1 MNRAFTFLK
10 TAFAAAAVVLLLGVS
25 SQVARAQSCAAP
37 PPNMVSW
44 WPGEGNANDIID
56 NNNGTPVNVTFAPG
70 EVGLAFSFNGTSSEV
85 DIPHN
90 PNQNTGAQITIDAW
104 INPTTITHGNP
115 ILNKRSSSNVGGYS
129 FEATNSPF
137 GNVNGLSFGIWIGGT
152 LIQALTP
159 ANAIT
164 TGVWQHVAATYDG
177 ITMKIYV
184 NGVLKASQAA
194 SGAIDAVTDPLVM
207 GRNEVVSTADWDG
220 LIDEVE
226 LFNRALTL
234 SEIGAIYHAGSAG
247 KCRPGTV
254 YTVDYYANA
263 NTAGAPDATV
273 RIVNPG
279 TADDPA
285 SNGKEARDLC
295 ALIYVFDA
303 NQEMSECCGC
313 YISANGLLTL
323 SVNKNLTSNP
333 LLGTKLQTGVIK
345 IVSSTQK
352 FNPLGCDP
360 TVIGPMPSLRA
371 WTTHIQNKVGT
382 AFPST
387 EGESQSAVLGAGEK
401 ADLAEDCKVLE
412 ELGSGAGMCTCPAGH

>member
-1 MNRAFTFLK
+1 MNRAFTLLK

-207 GRNEVVSTADWDG
+207 GRNEVVATADWDG

-273 RIVNPG
+273 RIINPG
-279 TADDPA
+279 TTDDPA

-371 WTTHIQNKVGT
+371 WATHIQNKVGT

-412 ELGSGAGMCTCPAGH
+412 ELGSGAGMCTCPPGD